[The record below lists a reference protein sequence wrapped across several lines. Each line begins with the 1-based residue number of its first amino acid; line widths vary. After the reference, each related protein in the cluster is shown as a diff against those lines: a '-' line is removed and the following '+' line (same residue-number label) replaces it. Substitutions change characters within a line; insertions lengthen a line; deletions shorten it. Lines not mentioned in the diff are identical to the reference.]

1 MAGLD
6 LFAEPHLAAW
16 RRGVLDDDT
25 LRRILAELI
34 AESDVP
40 SVVAR
45 RVRRSGRGYDA
56 RLHAD
61 LTEKLR
67 TLLVDKMLA
76 AVDDFRP
83 APAGS
88 IRGWAWNLA
97 STAAVYQRRDLRR
110 FYARF
115 QLLAH
120 DTDLTVVGGSP
131 EASPPPPRTDSLGC
145 RHLRRR
151 RRRGPDPRQTGPGT
165 GPPAGRGAAHRAG
178 SAVAAPDP

>member
-1 MAGLD
+1 M
-6 LFAEPHLAAW
+6 
-16 RRGVLDDDT
+16 
-25 LRRILAELI
+25 
-34 AESDVP
+34 P

-45 RVRRSGRGYDA
+45 RLCACNGRGFDA

-67 TLLVDKMLA
+67 TLLVDKMLPPSTTF
-76 AVDDFRP
+76 DPRRP
-83 APAGS
+83 CS

-120 DTDLTVVGGSP
+120 DTDLTIVGATPRGGPAVRPGPTPGISTPAPTSP
-131 EASPPPPRTDSLGC
+131 TRSRPSPNRTGNWSTCRPRRC
-145 RHLRRR
+145 
-151 RRRGPDPRQTGPGT
+151 
-165 GPPAGRGAAHRAG
+165 
-178 SAVAAPDP
+178 